1 MTRADWDKKEKA
13 SAALIAKQK
22 EDLKRLG
29 AELKE
34 QKKEKE
40 KLKSQAREKAKAT
53 SKKSARAGTQ
63 ESDSSD
69 TSSNQNVYG
78 ASNKNPV
85 VTPSH
90 VSSSKYSRKEGS
102 PAKKAKVDTLHPG
115 LAGPSQRHLTKTEMN
130 AKKGPPIVTPKKPQ
144 GQGNQP
150 LNKQKPKSSFGQE
163 LAKLDTPKTLYD
175 QKRNLGNKNSN
186 LNTHGNN
193 C

>member
-1 MTRADWDKKEKA
+1 MSKADWDKREKA
-13 SAALIAKQK
+13 QGILIAKQRQ
-22 EDLKRLG
+22 DLVRLER
-29 AELKE
+29 ELEK

-40 KLKSQAREKAKAT
+40 KLKSQVREKAKAT

-130 AKKGPPIVTPKKPQ
+130 AKKGPP
-144 GQGNQP
+144 
-150 LNKQKPKSSFGQE
+150 LSLPKS
-163 LAKLDTPKTLYD
+163 PKGRETS
-175 QKRNLGNKNSN
+175 R
-186 LNTHGNN
+186 
-193 C
+193 